1 MPLIFL
7 FSTQVMET
15 FKPTLTSNCLLPVA
29 PWQELSWSVAVLGSW
44 IVCGAKLLL
53 RHSLGRNY
61 CSSLLQGNFIM
72 VSQKKKRTAANL
84 VLITERDEFTYSQ
97 PDDL

>member
-15 FKPTLTSNCLLPVA
+15 FKPTLTSNCLPPVA
-29 PWQELSWSVAVLGSW
+29 PWQELSWSMAVLGSW

-53 RHSLGRNY
+53 RHSVGQNY

-72 VSQKKKRTAANL
+72 VSQKKKKKKEQL
-84 VLITERDEFTYSQ
+84 QI
-97 PDDL
+97 